1 MLAGKMATLL
11 ATTDNG
17 AVATWTGVFSSVVS
31 IVLSLVAI
39 VFARDVDR
47 RSMEV
52 NNQTIRS
59 LETIQATVQRL
70 SDDTGGLIKMAWERM
85 LGSVA
90 LPSTVPSTVPSRS
103 DSQLE
108 GTLTGLL
115 GEFRQDASE
124 LTYGAGIE
132 KLAHDMGERMRRA
145 ARQRQDDEADST
157 PHSWAFNLVVAAIE
171 TMSPLAIELLRHLA
185 RGQPLTR
192 DQYSRLKRDAELAS
206 AIDELRDRD
215 ILMPF
220 QKRGPKGEETFYR
233 IAPWFQDVI
242 GPALVF
248 TGHETASGRN
258 QRGSLT
264 SSGKSMPARN
274 RSPAPRATRHR
285 VAACRTN
292 KATSKDGA
300 HKGAG
305 RDGDR
310 PRDRGMSGSPP
321 AQKMKAEDEI
331 GQLRG
336 WH

>member
-1 MLAGKMATLL
+1 MLAGEIATLL
-11 ATTDNG
+11 ATTDNA

-31 IVLSLVAI
+31 IVLSVVAI

-90 LPSTVPSTVPSRS
+90 LPSTAPSTVPSRS
-103 DSQLE
+103 DGQLE
-108 GTLTGLL
+108 GTLSGLL
-115 GEFRQDASE
+115 GEFREDASE
-124 LTYGAGIE
+124 LAYGATME

-145 ARQRQDDEADST
+145 ASQRQRDEADST
-157 PHSWAFNLVVAAIE
+157 PRSWAFNTVVAAIE
-171 TMSPLAIELLRHLA
+171 TMSPLAIELLRHFDG
-185 RGQPLTR
+185 GQALTR
-192 DQYSRLKRDAELAS
+192 DQYRRLKGDPELAA

-220 QKRGPKGEETFYR
+220 QKRGPRGEETFYR

-248 TGHETASGRN
+248 TGHETASSAESERIADKL
-258 QRGSLT
+258 REIDAASEPVT
-264 SSGKSMPARN
+264 STASHKALRPG
-274 RSPAPRATRHR
+274 APDH
-285 VAACRTN
+285 
-292 KATSKDGA
+292 
-300 HKGAG
+300 
-305 RDGDR
+305 
-310 PRDRGMSGSPP
+310 
-321 AQKMKAEDEI
+321 
-331 GQLRG
+331 
-336 WH
+336 